1 MWARKSTDNGV
12 TWLADMAFSD
22 VVTPLPLQPDP
33 GIVSIYVGDYDYG
46 SSLLNQHLSAWADG
60 RVIISGISQQDAF
73 HDREPISPGGSPTP
87 TPTPTATPT
96 PGPITLSASGR
107 KVGGVNTADLSWSPV
122 TSTNIDVYRNGVV
135 VATVPN
141 TGAYTDST
149 GAHGRATYTYRVCE
163 AGTQTCSNDATV
175 SFGGGH

>member
-1 MWARKSTDNGV
+1 
-12 TWLADMAFSD
+12 
-22 VVTPLPLQPDP
+22 
-33 GIVSIYVGDYDYG
+33 
-46 SSLLNQHLSAWADG
+46 
-60 RVIISGISQQDAF
+60 VIISGISQQDAF
-73 HDREPISPGGSPTP
+73 HDREPISPGGSPTPTPTPTATPTP